1 MTDVNLA
8 PQNREGVIQ
17 GVLAKIPICFG
28 LRHCHASAIVG
39 NTVRQQVECSVE
51 LFRQQMEFSEAAAM
65 RGILRESHAPSVE
78 LDFRWQISV

>member
-1 MTDVNLA
+1 M
-8 PQNREGVIQ
+8 IQ
-17 GVLAKIPICFG
+17 DVLAKIPLCFG

-51 LFRQQMEFSEAAAM
+51 LFRQQVECSIELFGQQMEFSEAAAM

-78 LDFRWQISV
+78 LDFR

>member
-1 MTDVNLA
+1 MNFSHIISKNYYIHVLSKIDM
-8 PQNREGVIQ
+8 EGVIR

-51 LFRQQMEFSEAAAM
+51 LFRQQMEFSEASDAGYFA
-65 RGILRESHAPSVE
+65 
-78 LDFRWQISV
+78 